1 MQYRFLHDTP
11 LRWKDIDS
19 EGVLNHAVYLTL
31 AEQARY
37 AYFQELGFLRDGRVP
52 FLLGEAAARYEKP
65 GLLRHRV
72 LTIAVRTVRLGGK
85 SFDMD
90 YEVRAGNERLA
101 TIAQTLIWVDEALK
115 SMEIPPG
122 VRAKIAAFEQIA
134 ERASRAS

>member
-1 MQYRFLHDTP
+1 MQFRFLHDTP

-31 AEQARY
+31 VEQARY
-37 AYFQELGFLRDGRVP
+37 AYFQELGFLRDGRVT
-52 FLLGEAAARYEKP
+52 FLLGEIAARYEKL

-72 LTIAVRTVRLGGK
+72 LTIAVRTARLGGK
-85 SFDMD
+85 SFEMD

-101 TIAQTLIWVDEALK
+101 TITQTLVWVDAELK
-115 SMEIPPG
+115 SCEIPTA

-134 ERASRAS
+134 ERAARG